1 MRVAIGIDFGTE
13 SGRAV
18 MVDVATGAELA
29 TAVHAYANGVIDRRL
44 PAPDDDVVLEA
55 DWALQ
60 DPADY
65 VATVGATVRAA
76 AGDHRHRP
84 RGRHRHRHRLHLVH
98 DAPDHRRRHAA
109 VPGAGAPPRAARL
122 GQALEAP
129 RRAAGG
135 GPHQRAGR
143 IARRGVA
150 AALRRPDLVGVVLR
164 QEPPDPRRG
173 AARLPRGGPADRGG
187 RLDRVAAHR
196 VGDPQR
202 LHRGLQGP
210 VVEAR
215 RLPRRRVLRRPRAR
229 PGLDRRRQDV
239 APHRPASARWPAGCP
254 SRRRA
259 GRACARGRPSRSP
272 TSTPTSR
279 SPPSASRRPGR
290 WSR

>member
-1 MRVAIGIDFGTE
+1 MTVAIGIDFGTE

-29 TAVHAYANGVIDRRL
+29 AAVHAYANGVIDRRL

-65 VATVGATVRAA
+65 VATVGATVRQP

-84 RGRHRHRHRLHLVH
+84 GGRHRHRHRLHLVH
-98 DAPDHRRRHAA
+98 DAPDHRRGHAA

-143 IARRGVA
+143 NRAARRGCRATA
-150 AALRRPDLVGVVLR
+150 AGS
-164 QEPPDPRRG
+164 PRNG
-173 AARLPRGGPADRGG
+173 ST
-187 RLDRVAAHR
+187 
-196 VGDPQR
+196 
-202 LHRGLQGP
+202 
-210 VVEAR
+210 
-215 RLPRRRVLRRPRAR
+215 PRASR
-229 PGLDRRRQDV
+229 
-239 APHRPASARWPAGCP
+239 S
-254 SRRRA
+254 STRRRA
-259 GRACARGRPSRSP
+259 STARRTG
-272 TSTPTSR
+272 
-279 SPPSASRRPGR
+279 
-290 WSR
+290 